1 MRFDRFRM
9 IGCFMAFLLVSACG
23 GSSMPKDSCDPE
35 TGSCEQVCGGLPLPE
50 MSTACDAD
58 QVCERPADSCRIAD
72 LQGVCV
78 AKPELCPEI
87 YQPVCACN
95 GQTYGNNTLIVSCRR
110 TRTAGGPKVT
120 KARSRIN
127 SRITLRR
134 LLPNGYRHHR
144 SPALFQCYCGVNK
157 GREKASGQT

>member
-1 MRFDRFRM
+1 MRFDRFRI
-9 IGCFMAFLLVSACG
+9 IGCFMAVLLVSACG

-50 MSTACDAD
+50 MSTACDVD
-58 QVCERPADSCRIAD
+58 QICERPADSCRIAD

-95 GQTYGNNTLIVSCRR
+95 GQTYGNDCLRLQ
-110 TRTAGGPKVT
+110 AGAALDFPGACDQPCPVVDCLPG
-120 KARSRIN
+120 SR
-127 SRITLRR
+127 
-134 LLPNGYRHHR
+134 PVDANGNGCATTCEEAP
-144 SPALFQCYCGVNK
+144 S
-157 GREKASGQT
+157 SS